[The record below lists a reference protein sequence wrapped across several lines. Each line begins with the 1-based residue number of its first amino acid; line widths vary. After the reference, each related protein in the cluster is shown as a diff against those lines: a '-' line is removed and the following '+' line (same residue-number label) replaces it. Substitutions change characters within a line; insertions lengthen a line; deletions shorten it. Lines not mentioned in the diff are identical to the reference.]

1 MLLVVAGALSKV
13 SGQHLSTKAA
23 EEQRRAR
30 ELFERKQAESQKLRN
45 KVEQLINEVND
56 FRQEQWANTLLRLEA
71 WFETNGRRLS
81 QSDIKEWKQFR
92 TEEIDLKLPKIKNS
106 AAKRI
111 GSEAIRQIAGPAA
124 GALAPSAAKAAVS
137 RLGKAGTGRSIAQL
151 HGASREKAIM
161 ANLGGGPISKGG
173 GGIARGEKLLDQIAD
188 SSALTATG
196 LVQLAGGLYATQA
209 ARRYESQVEELLLQ
223 LEEDCAELEQL
234 QYYCKE
240 LQTTFS
246 STQRRALEALA
257 ELESLDFDSDA
268 HAQKFMIMFAL
279 LKTLLELRNIP
290 IIEEETFEASGQLQA
305 FIEKMN
311 EREN

>member
-1 MLLVVAGALSKV
+1 
-13 SGQHLSTKAA
+13 
-23 EEQRRAR
+23 
-30 ELFERKQAESQKLRN
+30 
-45 KVEQLINEVND
+45 
-56 FRQEQWANTLLRLEA
+56 
-71 WFETNGRRLS
+71 
-81 QSDIKEWKQFR
+81 
-92 TEEIDLKLPKIKNS
+92 
-106 AAKRI
+106 
-111 GSEAIRQIAGPAA
+111 
-124 GALAPSAAKAAVS
+124 
-137 RLGKAGTGRSIAQL
+137 
-151 HGASREKAIM
+151 M

-257 ELESLDFDSDA
+257 ELESLGACQVICVWGCFYRYLS
-268 HAQKFMIMFAL
+268 K
-279 LKTLLELRNIP
+279 R
-290 IIEEETFEASGQLQA
+290 SG
-305 FIEKMN
+305 
-311 EREN
+311 

>member
-1 MLLVVAGALSKV
+1 M
-13 SGQHLSTKAA
+13 
-23 EEQRRAR
+23 
-30 ELFERKQAESQKLRN
+30 
-45 KVEQLINEVND
+45 
-56 FRQEQWANTLLRLEA
+56 
-71 WFETNGRRLS
+71 
-81 QSDIKEWKQFR
+81 
-92 TEEIDLKLPKIKNS
+92 
-106 AAKRI
+106 
-111 GSEAIRQIAGPAA
+111 
-124 GALAPSAAKAAVS
+124 
-137 RLGKAGTGRSIAQL
+137 
-151 HGASREKAIM
+151 
-161 ANLGGGPISKGG
+161 
-173 GGIARGEKLLDQIAD
+173 
-188 SSALTATG
+188 
-196 LVQLAGGLYATQA
+196 
-209 ARRYESQVEELLLQ
+209 
-223 LEEDCAELEQL
+223 EEDCAELEQL